1 MKLMPQSALAL
12 AFVATPS
19 EATSLLSRWLF
30 ALAHSAELRVSRT
43 CHEMIVDH
51 AGRLHQRVADRCA
64 DKLESTPHQIAA
76 HRIRFRRPGG
86 YLSHR
91 PPTILLRFAA
101 DKTPKITVEAS
112 QFFPNREK
120 CLRILD
126 RRRDFQPIPD
136 DAGVPKQPLHIARA
150 IARYLFCA
158 KSVERL
164 TIVLPFLEN
173 RGPTQPRLR
182 AFEDEKL
189 EERTIVV

>member
-1 MKLMPQSALAL
+1 
-12 AFVATPS
+12 
-19 EATSLLSRWLF
+19 
-30 ALAHSAELRVSRT
+30 
-43 CHEMIVDH
+43 MIVDH

-64 DKLESTPHQIAA
+64 DKLESTPRQIAA
-76 HRIRFRRPGG
+76 HRVRFRRPRG

-91 PPTILLRFAA
+91 PPAILLRLAA

-112 QFFPNREK
+112 QFFPKREK
-120 CLRILD
+120 CFRILD
-126 RRRDFQPIPD
+126 RCRDFQPIPD
-136 DAGVPKQPLHIARA
+136 DAGVAKQPLHIARA
-150 IARYLFCA
+150 IARYLFRA

-173 RGPTQPRLR
+173 GGPTQPRLR